1 MSRERCRCRRTLL
14 RVALHPFFKG
24 LHLLFPTPEGIA
36 LGETSIY
43 AKELRSI
50 LVTELELLL
59 AISDGGGERSSWDR
73 DVEVLIIDRELSG

>member
-14 RVALHPFFKG
+14 RVTLHTSVKG

-36 LGETSIY
+36 LGETAIY

-50 LVTELELLL
+50 LVTDLELEL
-59 AISDGGGERSSWDR
+59 AIDGGGERST
-73 DVEVLIIDRELSG
+73 